1 MPSLSIHLLMDIY
14 VASNVL
20 AIINRAAMNTVVHVS
35 FSIMAFLG
43 YMPLG
48 QEDPLEEGMATHSLF
63 LPRKFLDRGTW
74 RAAVHR
80 ITKSWT

>member
-43 YMPLG
+43 YMPCSGLVRSYVSFG
-48 QEDPLEEGMATHSLF
+48 
-63 LPRKFLDRGTW
+63 LPQ
-74 RAAVHR
+74 
-80 ITKSWT
+80 